1 MERFLDIILAP
12 ARFFRWIQE
21 GWDKILMVLFPFFL
35 VFAVLVLAF
44 NLVKGAFSRRSK
56 S

>member
-12 ARFFRWIQE
+12 ARFFRGIQE
-21 GWDKILMVLFPFFL
+21 GWDRILMALFPFFL
-35 VFAVLVLAF
+35 VFVVLVLAF
-44 NLVKGAFSRRSK
+44 NLVRGAFSKRSK